1 MNMAEKSFVLLSLKE
16 DKAKKLTQ
24 TLSNE
29 KARQILEFLSGK
41 KFATE
46 TQVAKEL
53 NIPLSTVHYNLK
65 LLRENKLVTEDE
77 YHYSDKGKEVIHY
90 KIANKYIIIAPTED
104 DSILDKI
111 KHLLPAVV
119 IFGAT
124 AIVVF
129 LVKLFSSGSSMVS
142 NSLEAAP
149 LAAKSMAIAADVA
162 PVATNGTRVI
172 AQGYTSLAQPAFI
185 DPIIWFIAGGLFV
198 LLVIVLL
205 EILKRKSNK

>member
-1 MNMAEKSFVLLSLKE
+1 MAEKSFILLSLKE
-16 DKAKKLTQ
+16 NKTKKLTQ

-41 KFATE
+41 EFATE

-53 NIPLSTVHYNLK
+53 NIPISTVHYNLK
-65 LLRENKLVTEDE
+65 LLKENKLVTEKE

-111 KHLLPAVV
+111 KHLLPAVA

-124 AIVVF
+124 ALTIF
-129 LVKLFSSGSSMVS
+129 LVKLFNSGSNVLTERSMV
-142 NSLEAAP
+142 ATP
-149 LAAKSMAIAADVA
+149 LAAKSLAIATDTA
-162 PVATNGTRVI
+162 PVAGAQTTAQNFVPI
-172 AQGYTSLAQPAFI
+172 AAPILI
-185 DPIIWFIAGGLFV
+185 EPIIWFIAGGLFI
-198 LLVIVLL
+198 LIVIVIL